1 MCKKTESRRDFHVYN
16 YDIRIRR
23 SYRFSSSPR
32 AVVRSARRPTLQ
44 DCWYISPVSSSCCQR
59 CWASCQNRNKTTKTK
74 RARLYR
80 RFVQWMAIQLHSEN
94 NGQRNIIITPPHLGS
109 CFQEPSLSCSPA
121 LTLFTI
127 IRSSQ
132 KTSSIHLQST
142 SKQRGGRTTE
152 RHSVNSSFLI
162 DASPVCIRRWWNS

>member
-1 MCKKTESRRDFHVYN
+1 VYN

-59 CWASCQNRNKTTKTK
+59 CWASCQNRNKTTKTREPDFIDASCSGWRYNYIAK
-74 RARLYR
+74 T
-80 RFVQWMAIQLHSEN
+80 MASATSSSL
-94 NGQRNIIITPPHLGS
+94 PPHLGS

-162 DASPVCIRRWWNS
+162 DASPVCIRR